1 MPATP
6 DVVITR
12 EPDGNVIAEG
22 GDALATA
29 LLKRA
34 GFVIETTPRSFW
46 YRLPW
51 DMGEARENQMASH
64 AARMLT
70 AVGYQ
75 VDLDPGLDVTRV
87 TTPTDP
93 AGIRVVGH
101 SVLTLVD
108 QLNGATTYG
117 TAAEIVD
124 EVLDPD
130 DGVLVRLGDFFEAAA
145 VQANAADTDDGWEL
159 AHYFEDAA
167 ATVRDL
173 GTDLHGAD
181 DRMRGLGPPSKSRTA
196 GTHPP
201 RPALPGRLATQGE
214 ATLRCAFTGLPSFVR
229 FSLIAATDV
238 EAAALATRLG
248 DEAHDPRSLAE
259 LGVRIEEIG
268 FGDPADI
275 ELAETERLIAS
286 AVEAQTT
293 RLVDAPTWQEGV
305 ARYYATAPDRPAT
318 PAAGA
323 TDHPASAPPSPSASP
338 THRRSR

>member
-1 MPATP
+1 MSTTP

-22 GDALATA
+22 GDALATT

-70 AVGYQ
+70 AVGYH
-75 VDLDPGLDVTRV
+75 VDVDPGLDVTRV

-93 AGIRVVGH
+93 AGDRVIGY
-101 SVLTLVD
+101 SGLTLLD

-117 TAAEIVD
+117 TAADIVN

-130 DGVLVRLGDFFEAAA
+130 DGVLERLGDFFEAAA
-145 VQANAADTDDGWEL
+145 VQTNAADTDAGWEL

-173 GTDLHGAD
+173 GTDLHGAS
-181 DRMRGLGPPSKSRTA
+181 DRMRDLGPPA
-196 GTHPP
+196 
-201 RPALPGRLATQGE
+201 E
-214 ATLRCAFTGLPSFVR
+214 
-229 FSLIAATDV
+229 
-238 EAAALATRLG
+238 
-248 DEAHDPRSLAE
+248 RS
-259 LGVRIEEIG
+259 
-268 FGDPADI
+268 
-275 ELAETERLIAS
+275 
-286 AVEAQTT
+286 
-293 RLVDAPTWQEGV
+293 WQKGV
-305 ARYYATAPDRPAT
+305 ARYYATAPDRRTA
-318 PAAGA
+318 PAADA
-323 TDHPASAPPSPSASP
+323 SDQPASAPPSSSASP

>member
-1 MPATP
+1 MPTTP

-12 EPDGNVIAEG
+12 EPTGNVIAEG
-22 GDALATA
+22 GDALATT

-70 AVGYQ
+70 AVGYH

-93 AGIRVVGH
+93 AGNRVVGH
-101 SVLTLVD
+101 SVLTLID

-117 TAAEIVD
+117 TAAGIVD

-130 DGVLVRLGDFFEAAA
+130 DGVLARLGDFFEAAA
-145 VQANAADTDDGWEL
+145 VQANAADTDAGWEL
-159 AHYFEDAA
+159 SHLFEDAA

-173 GTDLHGAD
+173 GTDLDGAS
-181 DRMRGLGPPSKSRTA
+181 DRMRDLGPPA
-196 GTHPP
+196 
-201 RPALPGRLATQGE
+201 E
-214 ATLRCAFTGLPSFVR
+214 
-229 FSLIAATDV
+229 
-238 EAAALATRLG
+238 
-248 DEAHDPRSLAE
+248 RS
-259 LGVRIEEIG
+259 
-268 FGDPADI
+268 
-275 ELAETERLIAS
+275 
-286 AVEAQTT
+286 
-293 RLVDAPTWQEGV
+293 WQEGV
-305 ARYYATAPDRPAT
+305 ARYHATAPNRRTA

-323 TDHPASAPPSPSASP
+323 SDQPTAAPPSAFVSP
-338 THRRSR
+338 AHRRTR